1 MFLFSILNNTF
12 VWPLLSETYET
23 GIPLPW
29 KQWADGSAPT
39 ARVSLCC
46 APACELTYLWVQS
59 AQLFSSKQTQE
70 IFFWRCLLVLSFLQ
84 NNKISSITDQTFCK
98 GNSSYYI
105 RPNMDQV
112 RLDGNPIRLWDY
124 PNSFIC
130 LHSLPVGWFWND
142 HSKFYIGVNKGI
154 GHHSR
159 IEWGLYDIKAED
171 ESQRQHL
178 K

>member
-1 MFLFSILNNTF
+1 MLSKWVHFSLWFHNKSFNALMQRTKLYLMCPLFFL
-12 VWPLLSETYET
+12 ETYKT

-29 KQWADGSAPT
+29 KQWADGSAHA

-46 APACELTYLWVQS
+46 ALACKRSIIY
-59 AQLFSSKQTQE
+59 QLNYSKKKMKYFFLLML
-70 IFFWRCLLVLSFLQ
+70 IFLSFLQ

-112 RLDGNPIRLWDY
+112 RLDGNPIKLWEY

-130 LHSLPVGWFWND
+130 LHSLPVGWYNWND
-142 HSKFYIGVNKGI
+142 PRKLYIGVKKSI
-154 GHHSR
+154 GQGS
-159 IEWGLYDIKAED
+159 EVG
-171 ESQRQHL
+171 
-178 K
+178 